1 MSATSNSAKQYR
13 ALIDYIGDE
22 YGTRGSAG
30 QASSLGLI
38 LSAIADLDSR
48 PVDVSTGMFVEG
60 IPSYGVGKI
69 QEIDR
74 LIAAVEAMPS
84 EVANP

>member
-1 MSATSNSAKQYR
+1 MPATSNSGKQYR
-13 ALIDYIGDE
+13 ALLDYIGDE
-22 YGTRGSAG
+22 YGAHGAAG
-30 QASSLGLI
+30 QGSSLNLI
-38 LSAIADLDSR
+38 LAAIADIDAR
-48 PVDVSTGMFVEG
+48 PIDVSTGMFVEG
-60 IPSYGVGKI
+60 VPPYGKGKI

>member
-30 QASSLGLI
+30 QSSSLNLI
-38 LSAIADLDSR
+38 LSAIADIDSR
-48 PVDVSTGMFVEG
+48 PVDVATGMFVEG
-60 IPSYGVGKI
+60 IPPYGVGKL